1 MNLPQ
6 KIAAPASA
14 RTSHK
19 CLLAEDQ
26 AGLPS
31 QSNKP

>member
-6 KIAAPASA
+6 KIAAPASV

-19 CLLAEDQ
+19 CLLAEDH
-26 AGLPS
+26 AGLPC
-31 QSNKP
+31 QSIKS